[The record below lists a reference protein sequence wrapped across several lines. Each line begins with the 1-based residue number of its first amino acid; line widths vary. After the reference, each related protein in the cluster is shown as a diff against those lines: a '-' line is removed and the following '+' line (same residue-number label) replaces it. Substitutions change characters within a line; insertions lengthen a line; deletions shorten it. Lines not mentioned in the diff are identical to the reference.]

1 MRSLE
6 ENRSGGALCGVA
18 KAMSSVEQ
26 QGNGTATICG
36 ALQRLSAAKMSAES
50 VDEQW
55 RSVVKRRDVSQ
66 RQS

>member
-50 VDEQW
+50 ND
-55 RSVVKRRDVSQ
+55 KHD
-66 RQS
+66 